1 MKYFFAWVYLLFA
14 VQVYSQCSFDRFWSY
29 YPYSNGGVVRTLA
42 LKDGGYLIYT
52 AGFID
57 TIDYP
62 NGEQYMVLIK
72 VDSCGNTLWVNDDG
86 YEGDGDDD
94 MHAIETDSGDFLIVG
109 YTAAGLPGAMG
120 NIRVG
125 KYNKNGQLVKDKLY
139 WGNPI
144 SAPYSVIQI
153 KNKTNRFLI
162 YGYAYNIPSGTTKP
176 LLIEID
182 DNLNLIR
189 SKVFQ
194 FSEITND
201 AVDAGGIRNLLWK
214 NDSTFLAIVG
224 VGTSVFS
231 NLYMLELDTLF
242 IIRKNIKLTNDSI
255 PALGFFTDNI
265 FWNKDSTAIEGA
277 GRVQFK
283 GMPFVEEAFMR
294 MDLNG
299 KVTHVTYLQDT
310 LPYTTCLSQT
320 KDGGYIA
327 GPYLQKLDSN
337 FNTEWIQQT
346 KGQLYDVHQ
355 LQNGTYIGSG
365 RSNAR
370 TLQPDGNYYD
380 EVYFVKTDSAGSIN
394 RTGLKEQYATKFNR
408 YVYPNPSTTGI
419 FTLSGTHTQPYTVKV
434 TDATGKQI
442 LYTTIY
448 NGTIDLS
455 GKPNG
460 MYYVRIEDVDGKVM
474 LGQSVLLVD

>member
-1 MKYFFAWVYLLFA
+1 
-14 VQVYSQCSFDRFWSY
+14 
-29 YPYSNGGVVRTLA
+29 
-42 LKDGGYLIYT
+42 
-52 AGFID
+52 
-57 TIDYP
+57 
-62 NGEQYMVLIK
+62 
-72 VDSCGNTLWVNDDG
+72 
-86 YEGDGDDD
+86 
-94 MHAIETDSGDFLIVG
+94 
-109 YTAAGLPGAMG
+109 MG

-144 SAPYSVIQI
+144 SAPDGVIQI
-153 KNKTNRFLI
+153 KNKPNRFLI
-162 YGYAYNIPSGTTKP
+162 HGYAYNIPSSTTRP

-189 SKVFQ
+189 SKLFQ

-201 AVDAGGIRNLLWK
+201 AVKAGGIYNLLWK
-214 NDSTFLAIVG
+214 NDSAFLAIAG
-224 VGTSVFS
+224 VESVVS
-231 NLYMLELDTLF
+231 GNLYMLELDTLF
-242 IIRKNIKLTNDSI
+242 NIRKNTKITNDSMPICVYTI
-255 PALGFFTDNI
+255 PEI
-265 FWNKDSTAIEGA
+265 FWSKDSTALEGA

-337 FNTEWIQQT
+337 FNTQWIQQT
-346 KGQLYDVHQ
+346 KGQLYSVHQ

-365 RSNAR
+365 LSGAR
-370 TLQPDGNYYD
+370 TLKPDGNYYD

-394 RTGLKEQYATKFNR
+394 RTGLKEQYATKFNS
-408 YVYPNPSTTGI
+408 YVYPNPNSTGM

-442 LYTTIY
+442 LYTTLY

-455 GKPNG
+455 GNPNG
-460 MYYVRIEDVDGKVM
+460 MYYVRIEDVDGKV
-474 LGQSVLLVD
+474 LYKQSVVVAK

>member
-1 MKYFFAWVYLLFA
+1 MKKIFLLLLFFNTVLSFA
-14 VQVYSQCSFDRFWSY
+14 QCSFERFWSY

-125 KYNKNGQLVKDKLY
+125 KYNKNGQLVKAKLY
-139 WGNPI
+139 WGSPI
-144 SAPYSVIQI
+144 SAPYGAM
-153 KNKTNRFLI
+153 KRRYKTNSFII
-162 YGYAYNIPSGTTKP
+162 YGYTYNIPSGATKP
-176 LLIEID
+176 QLIEINS
-182 DNLNLIR
+182 NLDLIR
-189 SKVFQ
+189 SRIFAPVEFN
-194 FSEITND
+194 ND
-201 AVDAGGIRNLLWK
+201 PSNNGALGCFLEKDVNEYLGLFGI
-214 NDSTFLAIVG
+214 G
-224 VGTSVFS
+224 S
-231 NLYMLELDTLF
+231 NGYLVELDSSF
-242 IIRKNIKLTNDSI
+242 SIKHIIQSDTDSVI
-255 PALGFFTDNI
+255 MAGFFANQI
-265 FWNKDSTAIEGA
+265 FWSKDSTAVEGA

-283 GMPFVEEAFMR
+283 GMPFEEEAFMR

-380 EVYFVKTDSAGSIN
+380 EVYFVKTDCAGSIN

-408 YVYPNPSTTGI
+408 YVYPNPNSTGI
-419 FTLSGTHTQPYTVKV
+419 FTLSGTHTHPYTVKV

-448 NGTIDLS
+448 NGTIDVS
-455 GKPNG
+455 GNPNG
-460 MYYVRIEDVDGKVM
+460 MNYVRIEDVDGKV
-474 LGQSVLLVD
+474 LYKQSVVVAK